1 VAVSDSDQ
9 RVATGVTVV
18 HRSGD
23 RVRDHQRLADLVAE
37 YGAAGVIV
45 GLPLSLS
52 GGVGPAARA
61 ALDEIND
68 LARVV
73 RVPIAAYDERLTTV
87 RASRA
92 LAAGGTGG
100 RSRRTVV
107 DQTAAAVMLQS
118 WLDRDE
124 GGSSRA

>member
-18 HRSGD
+18 HRG
-23 RVRDHQRLADLVAE
+23 RNRARDHQKLADLVVE
-37 YGAAGVIV
+37 YGAVGVIV

-52 GGVGPAARA
+52 GDVGPAARA
-61 ALDEIND
+61 ALDELDD
-68 LARVV
+68 LAGVV
-73 RVPIAAYDERLTTV
+73 RVPVAAYDERFTTV
-87 RASRA
+87 GASRA

-100 RSRRTVV
+100 RSLRTVV

-124 GGSSRA
+124 GGSRRA